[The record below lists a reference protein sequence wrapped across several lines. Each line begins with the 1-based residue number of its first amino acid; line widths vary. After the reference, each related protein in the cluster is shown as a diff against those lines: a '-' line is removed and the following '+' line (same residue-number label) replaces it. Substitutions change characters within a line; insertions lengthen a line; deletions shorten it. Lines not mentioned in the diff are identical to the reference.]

1 MKSIYCTV
9 ETPKGSSAK
18 YDYDP
23 ELGGY
28 LLTKYLPL
36 GFVFPY
42 DFGFIQ
48 GTLGEDG
55 DPLDVIVISEH
66 GSFPGCLME
75 CRIIGAVK
83 ALQRE
88 RNGEQVENDRYL
100 GIPETSV
107 IFKDIVEAK
116 QLPDSVLEELKNF
129 FIGYNRQAGKSFR
142 PFKIV
147 NSKKALKTIEK
158 ASKGADHLNKIEI
171 FVPIFDNKG
180 NRFSETIYRKI
191 KKKLTEDFGGVT
203 AYTQMPAEGIWKDT
217 KYREIK
223 DEIIIYEVMVSKI
236 DKSYWKAYKQRLKEQ
251 FEQKELVIRQSG
263 IGLLI

>member
-23 ELGGY
+23 EIGGY

-55 DPLDVIVISEH
+55 DPLDIIVISEH

-83 ALQRE
+83 ALQKE

-100 GIPETSV
+100 GIPKTSV
-107 IFKDIVEAK
+107 IFKEIVDAK

-147 NSKKALKTIEK
+147 NSKQALRTIEK
-158 ASKGADHLNKIEI
+158 AFKDADHLKKIEI
-171 FVPIFDNKG
+171 FVPIFDSRG
-180 NRFSETIYRKI
+180 NRFSETIYRRI

-203 AYTQMPAEGIWKDT
+203 AYTQMPADGIWKD
-217 KYREIK
+217 KKDREIK
-223 DEIIIYEVMVSKI
+223 DQIVIYEVMVSKI
-236 DKSYWKAYKQRLKEQ
+236 DKSYWKAYKQKLQEL
-251 FEQKELVIRQSG
+251 FEQQDLVIRQSD
-263 IGLLI
+263 IGLLM